1 MSFHRD
7 EDDIPELASTQK
19 VPETAAKPKV
29 SATPVFAPIPAIPSF
44 AQASAP
50 STIGGPNPP
59 KLPSL
64 TGIPTGLRRINN
76 DAPVNTLPSRISALM
91 SPQQS
96 PILQKGSAPAPSKAG
111 SIAGSAAAP
120 RLVRPPSAAS
130 AAPPAIVSST
140 SREFHVLEGS
150 PAASDRSTGAPP
162 SIRPPPIIMG
172 SGSGGSRPPSVFE
185 GGSRLSKLGGK
196 PRQASRPPSVA
207 GSARPST
214 PKPVAAVAPSTIQI
228 PTAAPTVISSAGVN
242 SPTPSP
248 LPAFAPSPLRPTSA
262 LGSAPGPSSSKG
274 RSRAGSVSHAGSA
287 SGRSSPK
294 KAAPNSNSR
303 PPSAAGG
310 DKVIN
315 TTFTPLPKVTA
326 PGDTV
331 LALNNPALAEKL
343 AAEEVSAASVE
354 GTKSPV
360 TAKDT
365 AAKDPEGK
373 SKGAGLGAALAAA
386 AAGATAGAATA
397 ALLGKSSNAPPSV
410 GKSAKPSHDAQ
421 QTGPK
426 SAPKSAPSAKSTN
439 PPQVSPSFPPVQ
451 TYNPRPPP
459 LPRAVHVESVG
470 PGSIRAIRVEERSDA
485 GPRGFHVDE
494 SVGEVSQA
502 PPTVIVHPP
511 TVVSSPQ
518 SSRRGSIRLGNLG
531 SRQGSPASQAGA
543 SQPSLASRLRSYI
556 AGTPLPRL
564 PTVDTPRSH
573 IGPDTVASSIPPLL
587 PTTVADDGNVLP
599 APPPDPV
606 TDPLDRLASIRIPF
620 VPATAHRPPLE
631 PIPPLPEFLRGDA
644 AEPKSM
650 RDLPGYED
658 PGLDLNARWRSSPRN
673 ESNFGSY
680 QQQPRS
686 SLGGTPEDIA
696 LTGHGLTDANYEH
709 TRLNVQGGRLT
720 FEVALPPSLMNEL
733 QHPQY
738 FQAPESTWPH
748 FESVR
753 YSAIT
758 CDPDELRLRGY
769 ILRQTPV
776 YNSRHVVNGRGSVGI
791 ATSDQGYSTYAWVGN
806 RDIWENGAARADGPM
821 TGGDRPRIEI
831 CICVTL
837 YNERADAFI
846 RTMDSVF
853 RNIYFLATRRQRR
866 KSTQNH
872 LRKAFEGPSRTNSRS
887 SSRTTGGKYTRMGP
901 TGPEGENWS
910 FNANTRKG
918 SAERGWFYPNSWLK
932 IVLVIV
938 LDGPADPRVLD
949 NLEAMGLYQPS
960 CLWETSDDGKPRVR
974 KTVLGDEI
982 RAHLFEHTIS
992 VPSPDWAAR
1001 EHGDVRVPPP
1011 RIPVQAILCMKTRNM
1026 KKINSHRWFFS
1037 LCSILQ
1043 PRACVLLDVGTR
1055 PFDNALWH
1063 LWRPIYLNVDIAGT
1077 CGEIRTSLGRGNKDL
1092 GNPLVA
1098 AQNFEYKTSNILDK
1112 PLETVL
1118 GFVSVLPGAF
1128 SCYRFAALLNDPAT
1142 GRGPLATYLA
1152 GEFGE
1157 RQKNLS
1163 EMNAVYRPMVNDVEI
1178 AKAEAR
1184 AKVNRQPDGLVTRNS
1199 YLAEDR
1205 ILCWELV
1212 SKQGERNKLFYNR
1225 HAIAETDPVLD
1236 LSELILQR
1244 RRWLNGS
1251 FFTSW
1256 HAVLCFGQLYRS
1268 RHHAGRHFL
1277 LHLQWLFN
1285 LFNLWF
1291 AWLQPANFFISF
1303 FYISDAFVQQINR
1316 KHGYDGGDTGNY
1328 PGIYVPVVFL
1338 TWVYVGV
1345 TGTVLVI
1352 SLGNKPNGVA
1362 SQWFFKMAS
1371 FFYAILVLWVLAATG
1386 YLVFVTAEEI
1396 RSRPGGWNWHNT
1408 FVDCNTSKLW
1418 VAALSTYGLWFLSA
1432 CLVMQPAH
1440 VFTSIFQYLLISPTY
1455 VNIFNIFAFSNT
1467 NTFAWGTKGQTEDSS
1482 SKDFRA
1488 PRTNP
1493 AEEDELPVSIPQLD
1507 RLEASYRSCMAR
1519 ITQQDFLTDKLER
1532 RLDRKMETGDAREAR
1547 ERERTLDYYSSFR
1560 TALVLG
1566 WVGTN
1571 VVLAI
1576 IVLSIE
1582 QGRSLWTGAVS
1593 RQPAS
1598 ICEQRGSTYM
1608 NFMLYSIAA
1617 IAAIKFLGLVCYL
1630 TILENM
1636 Y

>member
-7 EDDIPELASTQK
+7 EEEVEELPPTAPRPK
-19 VPETAAKPKV
+19 VAATAAPFQ
-29 SATPVFAPIPAIPSF
+29 SPIPIVPASV
-44 AQASAP
+44 QA
-50 STIGGPNPP
+50 PNRALPAGADRP

-64 TGIPTGLRRINN
+64 TGIPTGPRRDDTFADNRLPARITALDSPTRSAGLRSTGRR
-76 DAPVNTLPSRISALM
+76 TPS
-91 SPQQS
+91 Q
-96 PILQKGSAPAPSKAG
+96 AG
-111 SIAGSAAAP
+111 SVLGRNAPPAAQST
-120 RLVRPPSAAS
+120 RPPSALS
-130 AAPPAIVSST
+130 NPPMPTMVSST
-140 SREFHVLEGS
+140 SKEFHVLEGS
-150 PAASDRSTGAPP
+150 PGTEQMSTTP
-162 SIRPPPIIMG
+162 SVRPPPIVISSAG
-172 SGSGGSRPPSVFE
+172 AGTRPPSVS
-185 GGSRLSKLGGK
+185 GGSLLSMPPIKT
-196 PRQASRPPSVA
+196 RQVARPPS
-207 GSARPST
+207 SASTVRPST
-214 PKPVAAVAPSTIQI
+214 PKPATVTASSPVTPAQAPPI
-228 PTAAPTVISSAGVN
+228 VV
-242 SPTPSP
+242 PSP
-248 LPAFAPSPLRPTSA
+248 LPPTSVAAPST
-262 LGSAPGPSSSKG
+262 
-274 RSRAGSVSHAGSA
+274 AGSVAARSSTKGRSHAGSA

-294 KAAPNSNSR
+294 K
-303 PPSAAGG
+303 SATGLSSVPASTAGG
-310 DKVIN
+310 DKIIT
-315 TTFTPLPKVTA
+315 TTFTPLPKNTA

-331 LALNNPALAEKL
+331 VALNNPALAEKL
-343 AAEEVSAASVE
+343 ASEEAISTASVKRD
-354 GTKSPV
+354 GAKSPAS
-360 TAKDT
+360 TAPT
-365 AAKDPEGK
+365 LQ
-373 SKGAGLGAALAAA
+373 KGSGLGTALAAA
-386 AAGATAGAATA
+386 AAGATLGAAGA
-397 ALLGKSSNAPPSV
+397 ALLGGSSKPAAPES
-410 GKSAKPSHDAQ
+410 SAKPNTA
-421 QTGPK
+421 K
-426 SAPKSAPSAKSTN
+426 KASAPPSAPSAAKGSTSAA
-439 PPQVSPSFPPVQ
+439 PPSAAPP
-451 TYNPRPPP
+451 TISSRPPPIQTGQLRPTP
-459 LPRAVHVESVG
+459 LPRAVHLESVG
-470 PGSIRAIRVEERSDA
+470 PGSVRAMHIEEGSVG
-485 GPRGFHVDE
+485 GPRGFHVDDASE
-494 SVGEVSQA
+494 RMV
-502 PPTVIVHPP
+502 PLPP
-511 TVVSSPQ
+511 TVVVQPPTEISSPR
-518 SSRRGSIRLGNLG
+518 SSRRGSVRMGNLG
-531 SRQGSPASQAGA
+531 SARGPPESATGA
-543 SQPSLASRLRSYI
+543 SLASRIRSYI
-556 AGTPLPRL
+556 AGSPLPRL
-564 PTVDTPRSH
+564 PSIQSPKSN
-573 IGPDTVASSIPPLL
+573 IPPDTVASSIPPLL
-587 PTTVADDGNVLP
+587 PPTVADDGNVLP

-606 TDPLDRLASIRIPF
+606 VDPLDRLASIRIPY

-631 PIPPLPEFLRGDA
+631 PIPPLPEFLRGEA
-644 AEPKSM
+644 SEPKSM

-658 PGLDLNARWRSSPRN
+658 PGLDLNATWRPSPRGP
-673 ESNFGSY
+673 GSTSDA
-680 QQQPRS
+680 QPRS
-686 SLGGTPEDIA
+686 SIGGEPGDIA
-696 LTGHGLTDANYEH
+696 LTGHGLTDTNYEN
-709 TRLNVQGGRLT
+709 TRIHVQGGRLT

-738 FQAPESTWPH
+738 FHAPESTWPH

-758 CDPDELRLRGY
+758 CDPDELRARGY

-776 YNSRHVVNGRGSVGI
+776 YNSRHVINGRGSVGI

-806 RDIWENGAARADGPM
+806 GDVWENGYARADGPLD
-821 TGGDRPRIEI
+821 GGDRPRIEL

-837 YNERADAFI
+837 YNERADAFV
-846 RTMDSVF
+846 RTMDSIF

-866 KSTQNH
+866 KSAHNS
-872 LRKAFEGPSRTNSRS
+872 LRTAFEGPQRTGSA
-887 SSRTTGGKYTRMGP
+887 RTTGGKYTRMGP
-901 TGPEGENWS
+901 SGPEGQGWS
-910 FNANTRKG
+910 FSESTRKG
-918 SAERGWFYPNSWLK
+918 TAERGWFYPNSWLK

-1001 EHGDVRVPPP
+1001 EQGEVRVPPP

-1043 PRACVLLDVGTR
+1043 PRSTILLDVGTR
-1055 PFDNALWH
+1055 PFDNAFWH
-1063 LWRPIYLNVDIAGT
+1063 LWRPIYLDPDIAGT
-1077 CGEIRTSLGRGNKDL
+1077 CGEIRTSLGRGSKDL

-1128 SCYRFAALLNDPAT
+1128 SCYRFAALLNDPVT
-1142 GRGPLATYLA
+1142 GHGPLSVYLA

-1163 EMNAVYRPMVNDVEI
+1163 EMNMVYRPMVNDVEM

-1212 SKQGERNKLFYNR
+1212 SKKGERNKLFYNR
-1225 HAIAETDPVLD
+1225 HAIAETDPVQE

-1268 RHHAGRHFL
+1268 RHHAGRQFL

-1285 LFNLWF
+1285 LLNLWL

-1316 KHGYDGGDTGNY
+1316 KHGYEGGDTGNY
-1328 PGIYVPVVFL
+1328 PGIYVPVTFL
-1338 TWVYVGV
+1338 TWLYVGV

-1362 SQWFFKMAS
+1362 SQWFFRLAA
-1371 FFYAILVLWVLAATG
+1371 FFYAILVLWVMAATG
-1386 YLVFVTAEEI
+1386 YLIFVTSQEI
-1396 RSRPGGWNWHNT
+1396 RSRPGGWNWQNT

-1418 VAALSTYGLWFLSA
+1418 IAALSTYGLWFLSA

-1440 VFTSIFQYLLISPTY
+1440 
-1455 VNIFNIFAFSNT
+1455 NIFNIFAFANT
-1467 NTFAWGTKGQTEDSS
+1467 NTFAWGTKGITEDTS

-1488 PRTNP
+1488 TRSDPR
-1493 AEEDELPVSIPQLD
+1493 EEDELPVSIPQLD

-1519 ITQQDFLTDKLER
+1519 ITQQEFLNDKLER
-1532 RLDRKMETGDAREAR
+1532 QLDRRLETGAAREAR

-1560 TALVLG
+1560 TALVLV
-1566 WVGTN
+1566 WVGSN
-1571 VVLAI
+1571 VLLAY
-1576 IVLSIE
+1576 IVLSLE
-1582 QGRSLWTGAVS
+1582 QGRDLWTGAID
-1593 RQPAS
+1593 RQPQS

-1608 NFMLYSIAA
+1608 NFILYSIAA
-1617 IAAIKFLGLVCYL
+1617 IAAVKFFGLVCYL
-1630 TILENM
+1630 TVLENM

>member
-1 MSFHRD
+1 M
-7 EDDIPELASTQK
+7 T
-19 VPETAAKPKV
+19 
-29 SATPVFAPIPAIPSF
+29 
-44 AQASAP
+44 
-50 STIGGPNPP
+50 
-59 KLPSL
+59 
-64 TGIPTGLRRINN
+64 
-76 DAPVNTLPSRISALM
+76 
-91 SPQQS
+91 
-96 PILQKGSAPAPSKAG
+96 
-111 SIAGSAAAP
+111 
-120 RLVRPPSAAS
+120 
-130 AAPPAIVSST
+130 
-140 SREFHVLEGS
+140 
-150 PAASDRSTGAPP
+150 
-162 SIRPPPIIMG
+162 
-172 SGSGGSRPPSVFE
+172 
-185 GGSRLSKLGGK
+185 
-196 PRQASRPPSVA
+196 RQASRPPSSA
-207 GSARPST
+207 GTARPST
-214 PKPVAAVAPSTIQI
+214 PKPVVSAAPNTAQASTTVSAAAPSAGITSPSPSPLLI
-228 PTAAPTVISSAGVN
+228 PAPSALPSASSAG
-242 SPTPSP
+242 S
-248 LPAFAPSPLRPTSA
+248 FA
-262 LGSAPGPSSSKG
+262 APPSSKG
-274 RSRAGSVSHAGSA
+274 RS
-287 SGRSSPK
+287 
-294 KAAPNSNSR
+294 AA
-303 PPSAAGG
+303 
-310 DKVIN
+310 
-315 TTFTPLPKVTA
+315 
-326 PGDTV
+326 
-331 LALNNPALAEKL
+331 
-343 AAEEVSAASVE
+343 
-354 GTKSPV
+354 
-360 TAKDT
+360 
-365 AAKDPEGK
+365 
-373 SKGAGLGAALAAA
+373 
-386 AAGATAGAATA
+386 
-397 ALLGKSSNAPPSV
+397 
-410 GKSAKPSHDAQ
+410 
-421 QTGPK
+421 
-426 SAPKSAPSAKSTN
+426 
-439 PPQVSPSFPPVQ
+439 PQVSPQFSPVQ
-451 TYNPRPPP
+451 SYNPRPPP
-459 LPRAVHVESVG
+459 LPRAVHVDSIG
-470 PGSIRAIRVEERSDA
+470 PGIRAIRVEKQSVG

-494 SVGEVSQA
+494 GSEYTSQA
-502 PPTVIVHPP
+502 PPTVIVQPP
-511 TVVSSPQ
+511 TVVGSPQ
-518 SSRRGSIRLGNLG
+518 SSRGGSLRLGNLR
-531 SRQGSPASQAGA
+531 SVQGKPSSQAGA

-556 AGTPLPRL
+556 AGSPLPRL
-564 PTVDTPRSH
+564 PTVESPPPPMA
-573 IGPDTVASSIPPLL
+573 PDTVASSIPPLL
-587 PTTVADDGNVLP
+587 PATIANDGNVLP

-606 TDPLDRLASIRIPF
+606 TDPLQRLASIRIPY

-631 PIPPLPEFLRGDA
+631 PIPPLPEFLRGEA
-644 AEPKSM
+644 GEPKSM
-650 RDLPGYED
+650 RDLPGYDD
-658 PGLDLNARWRSSPRN
+658 PGFNLNARWRSSPRN
-673 ESNFGSY
+673 ETNAGST
-680 QQQPRS
+680 QQPRS

-696 LTGHGLTDANYEH
+696 LTGHGLTDANYEE

-758 CDPDELRLRGY
+758 CDPDELRERGY

-776 YNSRHVVNGRGSVGI
+776 YNSRHVINGRGSVGI
-791 ATSDQGYSTYAWVGN
+791 ATSDQGYSAYAWVGN

-821 TGGDRPRIEI
+821 SGGDRPRIEM

-837 YNERADAFI
+837 YNERADAFV

-853 RNIYFLATRRQRR
+853 RNIYFLATRRRRR
-866 KSTQNH
+866 KSAQNH
-872 LRKAFEGPSRTNSRS
+872 LRTAFEGPSRTNSKS
-887 SSRTTGGKYTRMGP
+887 SSRTTGPKYTRMGP
-901 TGPEGENWS
+901 SGPEGENWN
-910 FNANTRKG
+910 FDGNTRKG
-918 SAERGWFYPNSWLK
+918 TAERGWFYPNSWLK

-960 CLWETSDDGKPRVR
+960 CLWETVDGKPRLR

-1001 EHGDVRVPPP
+1001 EHGEGRVPPP

-1163 EMNAVYRPMVNDVEI
+1163 EMHAVYRPMVNDVEI

-1225 HAIAETDPVLD
+1225 HAIAETDPVQD

-1256 HAVLCFGQLYRS
+1256 HAILCFGQLYRS
-1268 RHHAGRHFL
+1268 RHNAGRHFL

-1316 KHGYDGGDTGNY
+1316 KHGYEGGDSGNY
-1328 PGIYVPVVFL
+1328 AGIYIPVVFL
-1338 TWVYVGV
+1338 TWVYLGV

-1371 FFYAILVLWVLAATG
+1371 FFYAILVLWILAATG
-1386 YLVFVTAEEI
+1386 YLIFVTAEEI
-1396 RSRPGGWNWHNT
+1396 RSRPGGWNWQNT

-1440 VFTSIFQYLLISPTY
+1440 VFTSLFQYLLISPTY
-1455 VNIFNIFAFSNT
+1455 VVSMPGWVKGPQARMLTVSSTMPLQNIFNIFAFSNT
-1467 NTFAWGTKGQTEDSS
+1467 NTFSWGTKGQTEDSS

-1532 RLDRKMETGDAREAR
+1532 QLDRKMETGDAREAR

-1560 TALVLG
+1560 TALVLA

-1571 VVLAI
+1571 VVLAYI
-1576 IVLSIE
+1576 ILNLE
-1582 QGRSLWTGAVS
+1582 QGKSLWTGAVS

-1608 NFMLYSIAA
+1608 NFLLYSIAA
-1617 IAAIKFLGLVCYL
+1617 IAAVKFFGLVIYL
-1630 TILENM
+1630 TVLENM